1 MSLEDYRSRIDAI
14 DEEIVKKLEE
24 RMRIAENIAK
34 YKQENG
40 LQVMDVYREREKI
53 DKITEIAADD
63 MASYTRVLY
72 NTIMELS
79 KDHQRK
85 ITRRNHQWYNPSK
98 KHWKKPQRY
107 SLRKLPSRV
116 RA

>member
-40 LQVMDVYREREKI
+40 K
-53 DKITEIAADD
+53 
-63 MASYTRVLY
+63 
-72 NTIMELS
+72 
-79 KDHQRK
+79 RK
-85 ITRRNHQWYNPSK
+85 N
-98 KHWKKPQRY
+98 
-107 SLRKLPSRV
+107 
-116 RA
+116 